1 MKIETQTGKGGSVMR
16 ELVAQLLDNR
26 LSRRGFFKSM
36 AAAGFS
42 AAAIDGIMD
51 DLEAAELPA
60 SSASGGKAY
69 TATGNG
75 GELWV
80 EQMKASGVE
89 YLFTNPGST
98 ETGFFDAFVDTPGM
112 QLINMLH
119 EGVVISAAD
128 GYAQVTGKTAFVN
141 VHAMVGTA
149 QMCGQL
155 YNAHKSKAPIVVTA
169 GMSDNTIHSDL
180 IGLGAKPG
188 SHQSEVTRQFT
199 KISWDVREP
208 ASVPGAIR
216 RAFKIAGTPPGG
228 PVYLAV
234 ATYAQGGKEATA
246 TIHEQDQF
254 EIPMRPRPDKD
265 RIEYVARRLVEG
277 DQPLFITSDELYR
290 SDAINEAVELVEMLG
305 VPILD
310 AGASSSNS
318 GFPSWHDLY
327 WDDKSFGVRDGVD
340 PFDRYDVIVG
350 LGADEFTNTGPRGEI
365 APVEIER
372 AKNSWKAAI
381 GVDLDMMGRTV
392 PIDLTVVAD
401 PKAGIEDLR
410 DAVTSMVT
418 RERLN
423 KIRDERAARMKP
435 RIAAY
440 RADVLDEARS
450 FHGRTPMHPHELA
463 VIIER
468 NIDRDAITVNESLS
482 HDFSMRHNAIQRF
495 GGDEKRRI
503 MSGGGSLGWGIG
515 AAIGAKLGEPDRQV
529 VLNIGDGSVMYSAS
543 GFWTM
548 ARYSIPVLTIV
559 WNNRNYQTVR
569 HGFSR
574 FKGKM
579 EATGHYAGMYLG
591 DPDIDYVM
599 LARSQGVDGAKAEN
613 ASEFES
619 ALTRGMEATRSG
631 EAFVIDVDISRIG
644 GGADSTWYQ
653 AFSLAERRSRDV

>member
-1 MKIETQTGKGGSVMR
+1 MR

-26 LSRRGFFKSM
+26 LSRRGFMKSM
-36 AAAGFS
+36 AAAGFT
-42 AAAIDGIMD
+42 ATAIDGIIGE
-51 DLEAAELPA
+51 LQAAELP
-60 SSASGGKAY
+60 SGEGGGAAR
-69 TATGNG
+69 TVTGNG
-75 GELWV
+75 GQLWV

-119 EGVVISAAD
+119 EGIVISAAD
-128 GYAQVTGKTAFVN
+128 GYASVTGKTAFVN

-155 YNAHKSKAPIVVTA
+155 YNAHKAKAPMVVTA
-169 GMSDNTIHSDL
+169 GMSDNSIHSDF

-208 ASVPGAIR
+208 ASIPAAIR

-246 TIHEQDQF
+246 SIVDQEQF
-254 EIPMRPRPDKD
+254 SIPMRPRPDKD
-265 RIEYVARRLVEG
+265 RIEYVAKKLIEAE
-277 DQPLFITSDELYR
+277 QPLFITSDDLYR
-290 SDAINEAVELVEMLG
+290 SGAIDEAVELVEMLG

-310 AGASSSNS
+310 AGSSGSNS

-327 WDDKSFGVRDGVD
+327 WDNKAFNMRDGID
-340 PFDRYDVIVG
+340 PFDRYDAIVG

-365 APVEIER
+365 APIEIER
-372 AKNSWKAAI
+372 AAGAWKAAI

-392 PIDLTVVAD
+392 PIDLAVVAD

-410 DAVTSMVT
+410 DAIDSMLT
-418 RERLN
+418 KERLA
-423 KIRDERAARMKP
+423 KLRDKRAGEMMP

-440 RADVLDEARS
+440 RADVQAEAEAT
-450 FHGRTPMHPHELA
+450 FGKTPMHPHELA
-463 VIIER
+463 VMIER

-495 GGDEKRRI
+495 GGNEKRRI

-548 ARYSIPVLTIV
+548 ARYSIPVLNIV

-574 FKGKM
+574 FNGKM
-579 EATGHYAGMYLG
+579 EQTGHYAGMYLG

-599 LARSQGVDGAKAEN
+599 LAKSQGVEGAKAET
-613 ASEFES
+613 ADDFEK
-619 ALTRGMEATRSG
+619 ALKRGIEATRSG
-631 EAFVIDVDISRIG
+631 EPFVIDVDISRIG
-644 GGADSTWYQ
+644 GGAESTWYQ
-653 AFSLAERRSRDV
+653 AFSLADKRSRNV

>member
-1 MKIETQTGKGGSVMR
+1 MR
-16 ELVAQLLDNR
+16 ELVAQLLENR

-42 AAAIDGIMD
+42 ASAIESIIGE
-51 DLEAAELPA
+51 LEAAELPHGEA
-60 SSASGGKAY
+60 GGRAW
-69 TATGNG
+69 TVTGNG
-75 GELWV
+75 GRLWV
-80 EQMKASGVE
+80 EQMKASGVD

-98 ETGFFDAFVDTPGM
+98 ETGFFDAFVDNPGM

-119 EGVVISAAD
+119 EGIVISAAD
-128 GYAQVTGKTAFVN
+128 GYATVTGRTAFVN

-155 YNAHKSKAPIVVTA
+155 YNAHKAKAPMVVTA
-169 GMSDNTIHSDL
+169 GMADNTIYSDF

-208 ASVPGAIR
+208 ASIPTALR

-228 PVYLAV
+228 PVYIAV

-246 TIHEQDQF
+246 QIVEQDQYS
-254 EIPMRPRPDKD
+254 IPMRPRPDSQ
-265 RIEYVARRLVEG
+265 RIEYVAKKLIEA
-277 DQPLFITSDELYR
+277 DQPLFITSDDLYR
-290 SDAINEAVELVEMLG
+290 SGAIDEAVRLVEMLG

-310 AGASSSNS
+310 AGASASNS
-318 GFPSWHDLY
+318 GFPSWHELY
-327 WDDKSFGVRDGVD
+327 WDNKAFDEGDGVD
-340 PFDRYDVIVG
+340 PFDAYDVIVG

-372 AKNSWKAAI
+372 AAGAWKAAI
-381 GVDLDMMGRTV
+381 GIDLDMMGRTV
-392 PIDLTVVAD
+392 PIDLAVVAD
-401 PKAGIEDLR
+401 PKAGITDLH
-410 DAVTSMVT
+410 DAVEGMATKARLAKLREARAGRMV
-418 RERLN
+418 
-423 KIRDERAARMKP
+423 P

-440 RADVLDEARS
+440 RDDVWSEAKGT
-450 FHGRTPMHPHELA
+450 FGRTPMHPHELA
-463 VIIER
+463 VIIEQS
-468 NIDRDAITVNESLS
+468 IDRDAITVNESLS

-495 GGDEKRRI
+495 GGNEKRRI
-503 MSGGGSLGWGIG
+503 TSGGGSLGWGIG
-515 AAIGAKLGEPDRQV
+515 ASIGAKLGEPDRQV

-574 FKGKM
+574 FDGRM
-579 EATGHYAGMYLG
+579 EQTGHYAGMYLG
-591 DPDIDYVM
+591 DPNIDYVM
-599 LARSQGVDGAKAEN
+599 LAKSQGVDGAKATS
-613 ASEFES
+613 ADEFRA
-619 ALTRGMEATRSG
+619 ALKRGIDATRRG
-631 EAFVIDVDISRIG
+631 EPFVVDVDISRIG

-653 AFSLAERRSRDV
+653 AYSLADRRTRKV

>member
-1 MKIETQTGKGGSVMR
+1 MR

-42 AAAIDGIMD
+42 AAAIEGIIG

-60 SSASGGKAY
+60 GEIPGAVR
-69 TATGNG
+69 TVTGNG

-119 EGVVISAAD
+119 EGIVISAAD
-128 GYAQVTGKTAFVN
+128 GYATVTGKTAFVN

-155 YNAHKSKAPIVVTA
+155 YNAHKAKSPMVVTA
-169 GMSDNTIHSDL
+169 GMSDNTVFSDRV
-180 IGLGAKPG
+180 GLGAKPG
-188 SHQSEVTRQFT
+188 SYQSEVTRQFT
-199 KISWDVREP
+199 KISWDIREAGSIP
-208 ASVPGAIR
+208 VALR
-216 RAFKIAGTPPGG
+216 RAFKIASTPPGG
-228 PVYLAV
+228 PVYLAM
-234 ATYAQGGKEATA
+234 ATYSQGGKEVTA
-246 TIHEQDQF
+246 QIVDQEKF
-254 EIPMRPRPDKD
+254 SVPVRPRPDKD
-265 RIEYVARRLVEG
+265 RIEYVAKHLVEA
-277 DQPLFITSDELYR
+277 DQPLFITSDDLYR
-290 SDAINEAVELVEMLG
+290 SDAIDEAIEIVEMLG

-310 AGASSSNS
+310 AGSSSSNS

-327 WDDKSFGVRDGVD
+327 WDNKAFGRRDGVD
-340 PFDRYDVIVG
+340 PFDAYDVIVG
-350 LGADEFTNTGPRGEI
+350 LGADEFTNTGARGEEPPI
-365 APVEIER
+365 EIGRAP
-372 AKNSWKAAI
+372 NSWKAAI
-381 GVDLDMMGRTV
+381 GVDLDMMGRTT
-392 PIDLTVVAD
+392 PIDLAVVAD

-410 DAVTSMVT
+410 DAVNSMVT
-418 RERLN
+418 KERLN
-423 KIRDERAARMKP
+423 KIRDERSDRMKP

-440 RADVLDEARS
+440 RADVEAEAKGT
-450 FHGRTPMHPHELA
+450 FGKTPMHPHELA
-463 VIIER
+463 ILIER

-495 GGDEKRRI
+495 GGNEKRRI
-503 MSGGGSLGWGIG
+503 TSGGGSLGYGIG
-515 AAIGAKLGEPDRQV
+515 AALGAKLGEPDRQV
-529 VLNIGDGSVMYSAS
+529 VVNIGDGSVMYSAS

-574 FKGKM
+574 FDGKM
-579 EATGHYAGMYLG
+579 EETGHYAGMYLG
-591 DPDIDYVM
+591 DPNIDYVM
-599 LARSQGVDGAKAEN
+599 LAKSQGVEGAKATT
-613 ASEFES
+613 ASEFE
-619 ALTRGMEATRSG
+619 AVLKRGIQATRSG
-631 EAFVIDVDISRIG
+631 QPFVIDVDISRIG

-653 AFSLAERRSRDV
+653 AFSLADSRTRNV

>member
-1 MKIETQTGKGGSVMR
+1 MR

-42 AAAIDGIMD
+42 AAAIEGIIG

-60 SSASGGKAY
+60 GESAG
-69 TATGNG
+69 TVRTVTGNG

-80 EQMKASGVE
+80 EQMKASGVD

-112 QLINMLH
+112 QLINMMH
-119 EGVVISAAD
+119 EGIVISAAD
-128 GYAQVTGKTAFVN
+128 GYATVTGRTAFVN

-155 YNAHKSKAPIVVTA
+155 YNAHKAKAPMVVTA
-169 GMSDNTIHSDL
+169 GMSDNSIHSDY

-199 KISWDVREP
+199 KISWDVRQP
-208 ASVPGAIR
+208 ASIPTAIR

-228 PVYLAV
+228 PVYLAM

-246 TIHEQDQF
+246 QIVDQEKF
-254 EIPMRPRPDKD
+254 TIPMRPRPDKD
-265 RIEYVARRLVEG
+265 RIQYVAKQLIEG
-277 DQPLFITSDELYR
+277 DQPLFITSDDLYR
-290 SDAINEAVELVEMLG
+290 SGAIDEAIEIVEMLG

-310 AGASSSNS
+310 AGSSASNS

-327 WDDKSFGVRDGVD
+327 WDNKAFGVRDGVD

-365 APVEIER
+365 APIEIQR
-372 AKNSWKAAI
+372 ANKSWKAAI

-392 PIDLTVVAD
+392 PIDLAVVAD
-401 PKAGIEDLR
+401 PKAAIEDLR
-410 DAVTSMVT
+410 DAVNSMVT
-418 RERLN
+418 KDRLN
-423 KIRDERAARMKP
+423 KIRDARSDRMKP
-435 RIAAY
+435 RIATY
-440 RADVLDEARS
+440 RADVEAEAKGM
-450 FHGRTPMHPHELA
+450 FGRNPVHPHELA
-463 VIIER
+463 ILIER

-495 GGDEKRRI
+495 GGNEKRRI
-503 MSGGGSLGWGIG
+503 TSGGGSLGWGIG
-515 AAIGAKLGEPDRQV
+515 AALGAKLGEPDRQV
-529 VLNIGDGSVMYSAS
+529 VLNIGDGSVMYGAS

-574 FKGKM
+574 FDGKM
-579 EATGHYAGMYLG
+579 EETGHYAGMYLG
-591 DPDIDYVM
+591 DPNVDYVM
-599 LARSQGVDGAKAEN
+599 LAKSQGVEGAKATT
-613 ASEFES
+613 ASEFEA
-619 ALTRGMEATRSG
+619 ALKRGIDATRGGTP
-631 EAFVIDVDISRIG
+631 FVIDVDISRIG

-653 AFSLAERRSRDV
+653 AFNLAETRTRNV

>member
-1 MKIETQTGKGGSVMR
+1 MTGQTGKGGKVMR

-42 AAAIDGIMD
+42 AAAIEGIIGE
-51 DLEAAELPA
+51 LEAAELPA
-60 SSASGGKAY
+60 GDSTGKAR

-75 GELWV
+75 GQLWV
-80 EQMKASGVE
+80 EQMEASGVE

-98 ETGFFDAFVDTPGM
+98 ETGFFDAFIDKPGM

-128 GYAQVTGKTAFVN
+128 GYGTITGKTAFVN

-149 QMCGQL
+149 QGCGQL
-155 YNAHKSKAPIVVTA
+155 YNAHKAKAPMVVTA
-169 GMSDNTIHSDL
+169 GMSDNMVYSDFL
-180 IGLGAKPG
+180 GLAPKAG

-208 ASVPGAIR
+208 ASIPTALR

-228 PVYLAV
+228 PVYLAI
-234 ATYAQGGKEATA
+234 ATYAQGGKEASA
-246 TIHEQDQF
+246 QIVDQDMYS
-254 EIPMRPRPDKD
+254 IPMRPRPDKD
-265 RIEYVARRLVEG
+265 RIEYVAKKLIEG
-277 DQPLFITSDELYR
+277 EQPLFITSDDLYR
-290 SDAINEAVELVEMLG
+290 SDAINEAIELVEMLG

-310 AGASSSNS
+310 AGSSSSNS

-327 WDDKSFGVRDGVD
+327 WDDKAFSVRDGVD

-365 APVEIER
+365 APIEIER
-372 AKNSWKAAI
+372 AAGAWKAAI
-381 GVDLDMMGRTV
+381 GIDLDMMGRTV
-392 PIDLTVVAD
+392 PIDLAVVAD
-401 PKAGIEDLR
+401 PKAGIQDLR
-410 DAVTSMVT
+410 DAIDSMIT
-418 RERLN
+418 KERMAKL
-423 KIRDERAARMKP
+423 RDERSRQTIP

-440 RADVLDEARS
+440 RDEVWKEAKAT
-450 FHGRTPMHPHELA
+450 FGKTPMHPHELA

-495 GGDEKRRI
+495 GGNEKRRI
-503 MSGGGSLGWGIG
+503 MSGGGSLGWGVG
-515 AAIGAKLGEPDRQV
+515 ASIGAKLGEPDRQV

-569 HGFSR
+569 HGFSG
-574 FKGKM
+574 FNGNM
-579 EATGHYAGMYLG
+579 ERTGHYAGMYLG

-599 LARSQGVDGAKAEN
+599 LASSQGVEGAKATN
-613 ASEFES
+613 ASEFEA
-619 ALTRGMEATRSG
+619 ALKRGIEATRSG
-631 EAFVIDVDISRIG
+631 APFVIDVDISRIG

-653 AFSLAERRSRDV
+653 AFSLADKRTRNV

>member
-1 MKIETQTGKGGSVMR
+1 MR

-26 LSRRGFFKSM
+26 LSRRGFISSM
-36 AAAGFS
+36 AAAGFT
-42 AAAIDGIMD
+42 AAAIDGIIGE
-51 DLEAAELPA
+51 LEAAELGA
-60 SSASGGKAY
+60 SADTG
-69 TATGNG
+69 ATRTVKGNG
-75 GELWV
+75 GRLWV

-89 YLFTNPGST
+89 FLFTNPGST
-98 ETGFFDAFVDTPGM
+98 ETGFFDAFIDQPGM

-119 EGVVISAAD
+119 EGIVISAAD
-128 GYAQVTGKTAFVN
+128 GYATVTGKTAFVN

-155 YNAHKSKAPIVVTA
+155 YNAHKAKAPMVVTA
-169 GMSDNTIHSDL
+169 GMSDNTLYSDF

-208 ASVPGAIR
+208 ASIPTAIR

-228 PVYLAV
+228 PVYIAV
-234 ATYAQGGKEATA
+234 ATYAQGGREATA
-246 TIHEQDQF
+246 QIVDQDLYS
-254 EIPMRPRPDKD
+254 IPMRPRPDKE
-265 RIEYVARRLVEG
+265 RIEYVAKKLIEG
-277 DQPLFITSDELYR
+277 EQPLFITSDDLYR
-290 SDAINEAVELVEMLG
+290 SGAIDEAIELVEMLG

-310 AGASSSNS
+310 AGSSASNS

-327 WDDKSFGVRDGVD
+327 WDNKAFVMGAEGVD
-340 PFDRYDVIVG
+340 PFDRYDVMVG
-350 LGADEFTNTGPRGEI
+350 LGADEFTNTGPRGETP
-365 APVEIER
+365 PVEVER
-372 AKNSWKAAI
+372 ATGAWKAAI

-392 PIDLTVVAD
+392 PIDLAVVAD
-401 PKAGIEDLR
+401 PRAGIRDLR
-410 DAVTSMVT
+410 DAVGSMVT
-418 RERLN
+418 KERLE
-423 KIRDERAARMKP
+423 KLADERRRVMIP

-440 RADVLDEARS
+440 RADVEAEAKAA
-450 FHGRTPMHPHELA
+450 FGRTPMHPHELA
-463 VIIER
+463 VLIER

-495 GGDEKRRI
+495 GGSEKRRI
-503 MSGGGSLGWGIG
+503 TSGGGSLGWGIG

-574 FKGKM
+574 FNGRM
-579 EATGHYAGMYLG
+579 EETGHYAGMYLG
-591 DPDIDYVM
+591 DPNIDYVM
-599 LARSQGVDGAKAEN
+599 LAKSQGVGGAKAET
-613 ASEFES
+613 AADFEK
-619 ALTRGMEATRSG
+619 ALKRGIEATRAG
-631 EAFVIDVDISRIG
+631 EPFVIDVDIARIG
-644 GGADSTWYQ
+644 GGAGSTWYQ
-653 AFSLAERRSRDV
+653 AFSLADRRTRNV